1 MIYTIIYYAFFSSAV
16 LFYGIGLNRSTLIPS
31 FSEVLGTL
39 FKMLASILATTVLSW
54 LFIQNILIPL
64 GLAEL
69 YPLVSLLIFLGITIF
84 FETLIRITAKTVTAE
99 FHISYLIVLLALNE
113 STTIYDVMIIS
124 ASCLLSFMFIIPIIN
139 AIKNR
144 ISLVGDTSVNGN
156 YKSLLLVS
164 LAILVVALAVGNISW
179 LNSGVIQ

>member
-31 FSEVLGTL
+31 SSEVLGTL

-113 STTIYDVMIIS
+113 CPLQSY
-124 ASCLLSFMFIIPIIN
+124 A
-139 AIKNR
+139 
-144 ISLVGDTSVNGN
+144 
-156 YKSLLLVS
+156 
-164 LAILVVALAVGNISW
+164 
-179 LNSGVIQ
+179 Q

>member
-1 MIYTIIYYAFFSSAV
+1 M
-16 LFYGIGLNRSTLIPS
+16 
-31 FSEVLGTL
+31 
-39 FKMLASILATTVLSW
+39 
-54 LFIQNILIPL
+54 
-64 GLAEL
+64 

-144 ISLVGDTSVNGN
+144 ISLVGDTSVHGN

-164 LAILVVALAVGNISW
+164 LAILVVSLAVGNISW